1 LRFAQKLQ
9 GLNGRRFA
17 QTPNWTVLE
26 AEMRRPVL
34 SVTIAALVVIGASW
48 TMAAERATIL
58 LRSGERVSGELVDM
72 GGSGFTVR
80 VGGQE
85 RNIRRGDV
93 AVIDFSG
100 NADNFPSSELNALGG
115 GGQAV
120 VLSSGQVL
128 QGRLVDISG
137 STPLKVTVDVAS
149 GGQREFRSNEI
160 RRIYLARPASAGAGG
175 GTAVT
180 PPTTPGG
187 ASIAVPAN
195 MRWVNTNIR
204 VRRGQTVTFNA
215 TGEIQLSGDPGDRA
229 TPAGSVRGR
238 YPTGS
243 GAMRN
248 VLAGALVGRVGAAA
262 FGIGNQTTPLT
273 MPADGVL
280 YLGVND
286 DTPADNRGEFR
297 VTITPGP
304 SVPSRR

>member
-1 LRFAQKLQ
+1 
-9 GLNGRRFA
+9 
-17 QTPNWTVLE
+17 
-26 AEMRRPVL
+26 MRRTVL

-48 TMAAERATIL
+48 AMAAERATIL

-80 VGGQE
+80 VNGQE

-100 NADNFPSSELNALGG
+100 NASNLPSSELNALGG

-149 GGQREFRSNEI
+149 GGQRDFRSNEI
-160 RRIYLARPASAGAGG
+160 RRIYLARPSGAGAGG
-175 GTAVT
+175 GSAVT
-180 PPTTPGG
+180 PPTTPGAG
-187 ASIAVPAN
+187 IAVPAN
-195 MRWVNTNIR
+195 MRWVNTNIN

-215 TGEIQLSGDPGDRA
+215 TGEIQLSGDSGDRA
-229 TPAGSVRGR
+229 TPAGSLRGR

-273 MPADGVL
+273 MPADGLL

-286 DTPADNRGEFR
+286 DTPADNQGEFR
-297 VTITPGP
+297 VTVTPGP
-304 SVPSRR
+304 GVPRR